1 MQQLICVA
9 IACVLAVAYILVS
22 AVVNHHD
29 ADTVKAE
36 LAVVVLL
43 GGFYVLC
50 FLTCWL
56 VVGWR
61 A

>member
-1 MQQLICVA
+1 MSQLICVA
-9 IACVLAVAYILVS
+9 IACILAAAYIVVS

-36 LAVVVLL
+36 LAVVLLL

-50 FLTCWL
+50 FLVCWIA
-56 VVGWR
+56 VGWKS
-61 A
+61 